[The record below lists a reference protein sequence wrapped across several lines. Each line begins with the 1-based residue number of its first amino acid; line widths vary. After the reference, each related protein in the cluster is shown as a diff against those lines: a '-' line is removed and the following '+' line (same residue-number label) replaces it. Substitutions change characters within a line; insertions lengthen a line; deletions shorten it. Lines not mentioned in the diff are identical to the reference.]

1 MQNKNFWEN
10 YGFVERGKLRKKVL
24 FSIDQPKTPSSLS
37 KELKIHLAE
46 ASRALLEL
54 SKKGLVEC
62 LTPNLLSGRVYGLT
76 KKGKEVLD
84 YIKKIKK
91 N

>member
-1 MQNKNFWEN
+1 MQNEQFWED
-10 YGFVERGKLRKKVL
+10 YGFIERGKLRKEILKNL
-24 FSIDQPKTPSSLS
+24 NKPKTPRQVS

-46 ASRALLEL
+46 ASRVLIEL
-54 SKKGLVEC
+54 TKRGLATC

-76 KKGKEVLD
+76 DRGKKVMNESS
-84 YIKKIKK
+84 K